1 MGGVKKRIERI
12 EKREIKEMKRIE
24 KEIKTRNDAM
34 KEKR

>member
-1 MGGVKKRIERI
+1 MGGVKKRIGRV

-24 KEIKTRNDAM
+24 KEIKIRNDAM

>member
-1 MGGVKKRIERI
+1 MGGVRKRIERI

>member
-24 KEIKTRNDAM
+24 KEIKIRNDAM